1 MIEISPIELNLH
13 THQTEIVPSLSF
25 EISNLI
31 RCVDARR
38 IGFERSARG
47 IIGLVVEY
55 IVAIDVT
62 RVRFP
67 DDAFWVILSF
77 VIL

>member
-1 MIEISPIELNLH
+1 MTPD
-13 THQTEIVPSLSF
+13 QVVG
-25 EISNLI
+25 SNPAGVI
-31 RCVDARR
+31 FFA
-38 IGFERSARG
+38 FERADIGRFQCAGRCKQS